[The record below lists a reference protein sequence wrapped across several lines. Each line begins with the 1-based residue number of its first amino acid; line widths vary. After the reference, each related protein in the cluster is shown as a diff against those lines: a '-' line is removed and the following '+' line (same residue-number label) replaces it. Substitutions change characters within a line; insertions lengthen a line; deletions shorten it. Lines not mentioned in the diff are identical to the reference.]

1 MKRVQ
6 LTTKPSSLPTAE
18 ADAWVSNR
26 TTDGPTKR
34 LNVEVPQW
42 LHQTIK
48 IHCAQTGRNV
58 SEVVRELL
66 ERQFGSEGQGTTFLR
81 AAENSNAN

>member
-1 MKRVQ
+1 MKRIQ
-6 LTTKPSSLPTAE
+6 LTTKPSSQPPAE

-26 TTDGPTKR
+26 TTDEPTKR

-48 IHCAQTGRNV
+48 VHCAHTGRHV
-58 SEVVRELL
+58 SDVVRELL
-66 ERQFGSEGQGTTFLR
+66 ERQFGSEGQGASFLR
-81 AAENSNAN
+81 SAENSNAN